1 MIRIPQEQ
9 IPILPAKDIIN
20 NESVAF
26 GVGEQGVMIQ
36 FMERDECILIDWFDI
51 ISFGVELLKANPV
64 KKEPSGEPE
73 EISAPTVVE

>member
-1 MIRIPQEQ
+1 
-9 IPILPAKDIIN
+9 
-20 NESVAF
+20 
-26 GVGEQGVMIQ
+26 MIQ